1 MSYLQ
6 HNFFN
11 ESECALKTD
20 IIDNDNQYILFT
32 DLPNFS
38 KNNISVIY
46 DSGYITIK
54 ATRAEEDA
62 NYIQKERFYGEY
74 KRSYYV
80 GSIDENNIDATYTNG
95 VLKVVLPK
103 KDEEISYKRIEIK

>member
-11 ESECALKTD
+11 ENACALKTD
-20 IIDNDNQYILFT
+20 IIDNDNQYILLT

-54 ATRAEEDA
+54 ATRTEEDA

-80 GSIDENNIDATYTNG
+80 GSIDENNIDATYTDG

>member
-11 ESECALKTD
+11 ENECALKTD
-20 IIDNDNQYILFT
+20 IIDNDNQYILLT

-54 ATRAEEDA
+54 ATRTEEDV

-74 KRSYYV
+74 H
-80 GSIDENNIDATYTNG
+80 IDATYTDG

-103 KDEEISYKRIEIK
+103 QDEEISYKRIEIK

>member
-1 MSYLQ
+1 M
-6 HNFFN
+6 
-11 ESECALKTD
+11 
-20 IIDNDNQYILFT
+20 IINILLT

-54 ATRAEEDA
+54 APRTEEDA
-62 NYIQKERFYGEY
+62 NYIQKESFYVEY
-74 KRSYYV
+74 KKSYYV
-80 GSIDENNIDATYTNG
+80 GSIDENHIDATYTDG